1 MLSDSESSDE
11 EPLSK
16 KLKAKEAE
24 AAVSSKEK
32 IVDPAAEPSNPK
44 KRQAEDSKDKPSKK
58 PKELR
63 ESEASIPQSEF
74 PAPPATDNVHLEPH
88 QDVSSPFTCFFRPGS
103 QSTEFDYSCSFNLF
117 GLAFLHTA
125 CCFFAV

>member
-1 MLSDSESSDE
+1 MLSDLGSSDK

-32 IVDPAAEPSNPK
+32 IIDHVAEPSKLK
-44 KRQAEDSKDKPSKK
+44 KSQAEDPKEKPSKK
-58 PKELR
+58 PKEHR

-74 PAPPATDNVHLEPH
+74 PATPAADDVHLEPH
-88 QDVSSPFTCFFRPGS
+88 
-103 QSTEFDYSCSFNLF
+103 
-117 GLAFLHTA
+117 
-125 CCFFAV
+125 